1 MESTLEPLEQ
11 ELRLDFELTLEF
23 LEPMLELLDRLVL
36 MLELLDRLERLLME
50 SLVHAKLTKGE
61 PMELVLLL
69 VSGDFS
75 AIALARVPVSPPGI
89 TAGTIAR
96 SAAAPVASSTI
107 TFIISFTMMMMMR
120 SLFTTAAAAM
130 VVLVALVLV

>member
-1 MESTLEPLEQ
+1 
-11 ELRLDFELTLEF
+11 
-23 LEPMLELLDRLVL
+23 MLEI
-36 MLELLDRLERLLME
+36 LDRLERPLME

-107 TFIISFTMMMMMR
+107 TFIISFTMTR
-120 SLFTTAAAAM
+120 SLVATAA
-130 VVLVALVLV
+130 VVLAALVTLTFIQVWILGAVYQRCL